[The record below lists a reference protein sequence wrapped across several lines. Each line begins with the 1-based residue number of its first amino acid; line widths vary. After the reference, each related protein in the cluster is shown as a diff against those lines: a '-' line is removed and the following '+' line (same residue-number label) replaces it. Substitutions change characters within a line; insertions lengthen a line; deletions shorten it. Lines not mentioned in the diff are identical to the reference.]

1 MQLLLQHIE
10 ALIFASEQPISREE
24 IFSCLKTAYGWELNK
39 DQFLSLMTEIKEK
52 YSSEDFAFELVEIA
66 EGYQFLTKKQYHL
79 AVNILLQIKA
89 RKRLSTAAL
98 ETLAIIAY
106 KQPLSKSEIEHI
118 RGVNCDYS
126 IQKLLEKELIVIS
139 GKGDG
144 PGKPLLYATSKNF
157 MEHFGLKSVKDLPK
171 LKELHISENEIGTPV
186 DLMDVP
192 VEEQPGAFSSEQGA
206 DDQGSNEEDPAGEF
220 IIEGSVDPL
229 AALGNPEPLSDS
241 QVTDESEFPAE
252 SELLYDDTSES
263 GLAGG
268 NLEQDLIEGDETSD
282 LNTDEDR

>member
-24 IFSCLKTAYGWELNK
+24 IFSCLKTVYGWELNK
-39 DQFLSLMTEIKEK
+39 EQFNSLITEISEK
-52 YSSEDFAFELVEIA
+52 FASEDFAFELVEIA
-66 EGYQFLTKKQYHL
+66 EGYQFLTKKEYHH
-79 AVNILLQIKA
+79 AVNTMLQLKA

-139 GKGDG
+139 GKGEG

-171 LKELHISENEIGTPV
+171 LKELHIADNEIGNPV

-192 VEEQPGAFSSEQGA
+192 VDEQPGASSVEDVSLMDTLSEV
-206 DDQGSNEEDPAGEF
+206 DDGGEF
-220 IIEGSVDPL
+220 IIEGTVDPL
-229 AALGNPEPLSDS
+229 GALQEPGQESDFSGEQPEDADFMS
-241 QVTDESEFPAE
+241 DESTDQSDNNE
-252 SELLYDDTSES
+252 
-263 GLAGG
+263 
-268 NLEQDLIEGDETSD
+268 NLEQDLIDGDEPDDS
-282 LNTDEDR
+282 NPDEDQ